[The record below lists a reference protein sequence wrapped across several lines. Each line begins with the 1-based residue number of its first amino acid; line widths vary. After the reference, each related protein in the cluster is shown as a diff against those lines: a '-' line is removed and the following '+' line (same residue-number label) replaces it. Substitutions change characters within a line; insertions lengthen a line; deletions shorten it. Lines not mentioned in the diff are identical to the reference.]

1 MLSGLFNLQ
10 ITIPF
15 ASRANSLIILAP
27 QLNVVKVLVV
37 CAVLETEK
45 KQQSG
50 EGGRRKN
57 VSEMLE
63 MSQHFCCSL

>member
-1 MLSGLFNLQ
+1 MPSGLFNLQ

-15 ASRANSLIILAP
+15 PSRANSLIILAP

-45 KQQSG
+45 KPNSLGKG
-50 EGGRRKN
+50 EGEKN

-63 MSQHFCCSL
+63 MSQHFC